1 MLWIAGTNAPIRSLS
16 DSPIRNSNR
25 SGQSDSS
32 PHSLVAGGH
41 KRGNRNV
48 CLQEPR
54 EQRPTS
60 MVWRI
65 RGNCRVIYSMSD
77 MRGILPIDYAWSLWG
92 SHPCSNAVVS
102 SSCVHRCGA
111 SFASNRP
118 SLDRSEDPKWMR
130 GFLGVSSRQ
139 RGRLTMVP
147 LVSLPAELPR

>member
-1 MLWIAGTNAPIRSLS
+1 MLRIAGTNAPIRSLS

-48 CLQEPR
+48 CLQEPG

-65 RGNCRVIYSMSD
+65 RGNCWVIYCMSD
-77 MRGILPIDYAWSLWG
+77 MRRILPIVYAWSLWG
-92 SHPCSNAVVS
+92 SHLCSDAVVS
-102 SSCVHRCGA
+102 SGCVYRSGA
-111 SFASNRP
+111 SLASYRS

-130 GFLGVSSRQ
+130 GFLGVSLRQ
-139 RGRLTMVP
+139 RGRG
-147 LVSLPAELPR
+147 